1 MPKPITEADRLPVR
15 VAIVTLDS
23 HLAGAVERARPALT
37 RELPGLSLN
46 LHAVSEWGRDEK
58 ALAAC
63 RADIEGADII
73 IASMLFMEDHIQA
86 VLPSLE
92 ARRDN
97 CDAIVCGMSAG
108 DVIKL
113 TRLGSFRMNAAERGV
128 ISLLKRL
135 RGGGIKKES
144 SGARQMAMLRRI
156 PKILRFIPGGAQDVR
171 AYFLTLQYLLA
182 GSEENIANLVRFLV
196 NRYADGAR
204 RPLRGKLKAGAPAN
218 YPEVGVYH
226 PALPDR
232 VADRAEALP
241 VPAGNLTGTVGL
253 LVMRSYIIAGNAQ
266 HYDGV
271 IRRDRGPRTARHPRL
286 RHRPRLT
293 AGYREILFQERR
305 IAGRRRGFTHRLL
318 VGRRSRL

>member
-1 MPKPITEADRLPVR
+1 MRSR
-15 VAIVTLDS
+15 S
-23 HLAGAVERARPALT
+23 GAATKKR
-37 RELPGLSLN
+37 
-46 LHAVSEWGRDEK
+46 
-58 ALAAC
+58 LAAC
-63 RADIEGADII
+63 RADIEQADIV

-108 DVIKL
+108 EVIRL

-135 RGGGIKKES
+135 RGGGNKKEL

-204 RPLRGKLKAGAPAN
+204 RALRGTLKAGAPAN

-226 PALPDR
+226 PSLPDR
-232 VADRAEALP
+232 VADRAEMLP
-241 VPAGNLTGTVGL
+241 VPAGTAAGTVGL
-253 LVMRSYIIAGNAQ
+253 LVMRSYIIAGNAH

-271 IRRDRGPRTARHPRL
+271 IAALEARGLRVITAFATGL
-286 RHRPRLT
+286 DYAAGHR
-293 AGYREILFQERR
+293 EVLFQERPV
-305 IAGRRRGFTHRLL
+305 AGRRRGFAHRLFA
-318 VGRRSRL
+318 GRWPRL